1 MPPKSRR
8 KAKSVARGT
17 RRRRRLSAPARAIE
31 VALAGF
37 AHDIRTPLTGI
48 LSLADLLAASDLPE
62 RERAWAAAI
71 KDASEHLARLTTL
84 VVDAARASSAGIVLR
99 ADTFAPRALA
109 ESVSAALG
117 ARAAEK
123 GLKVRVAFAKG
134 LPDCVLGDEVRLRSA
149 LENLL
154 DNAVKFTERG
164 TVRLDVAAAPAR
176 AGAIRLDFAV
186 TDSGIGITAS
196 DLKKLFNPFAQA
208 NAEVARRYGGAGLGL
223 MLVRRIAAA
232 MGGSLVVKSRRG
244 RGSTFRLRVAV
255 APVATTVAVHGA
267 AGHAKSAAQ
276 RVLCVEDNPYGRI
289 VLKAMLGELG
299 HRVTFAGS
307 GEAAIEAVS
316 RGGHDVVLM
325 DLALPGIDGIEAARR
340 IRALPA
346 PQGRIPIIAVS
357 GRDEA
362 KDDAAAARAA
372 GIDAY
377 LRKPATPAELNDAL
391 RAVAGVRRAGSP

>member
-1 MPPKSRR
+1 
-8 KAKSVARGT
+8 
-17 RRRRRLSAPARAIE
+17 
-31 VALAGF
+31 
-37 AHDIRTPLTGI
+37 
-48 LSLADLLAASDLPE
+48 
-62 RERAWAAAI
+62 
-71 KDASEHLARLTTL
+71 
-84 VVDAARASSAGIVLR
+84 
-99 ADTFAPRALA
+99 
-109 ESVSAALG
+109 
-117 ARAAEK
+117 
-123 GLKVRVAFAKG
+123 
-134 LPDCVLGDEVRLRSA
+134 
-149 LENLL
+149 
-154 DNAVKFTERG
+154 
-164 TVRLDVAAAPAR
+164 
-176 AGAIRLDFAV
+176 
-186 TDSGIGITAS
+186 
-196 DLKKLFNPFAQA
+196 
-208 NAEVARRYGGAGLGL
+208 
-223 MLVRRIAAA
+223 
-232 MGGSLVVKSRRG
+232 
-244 RGSTFRLRVAV
+244 
-255 APVATTVAVHGA
+255 
-267 AGHAKSAAQ
+267 
-276 RVLCVEDNPYGRI
+276 VEDNPYGRI